1 MQDANLLPQAI
12 REAQAAKPL
21 SRALQFERAQIDEEA
36 RTATLAFASEAPFDR
51 WWGREILD
59 VSPTAM
65 RLQRLTSGAN
75 LLVDHDTRD
84 VVGVVEQVEVGA
96 ERVARAVVRF
106 GRSVR
111 AEEVWQ
117 DVKDGIRRNVSVGY
131 MIHAAK
137 LIETDDDD
145 DDTYRVTDWEPY
157 EVSLVSVPADPSV
170 GVGRALAQPQAAP
183 HAPPAPFSAPAAADP
198 ATPVAGPSPAADRAA
213 PAAPTPQPQP
223 LKGRTMSDVQVT
235 ERNHAA
241 EISQLAATIQGYDAR
256 ELALKSI
263 QAGHTVEQFQAEVLR
278 QVANKPLAAD
288 VKLNERER
296 KQYSYVRAIA
306 AAIARAEG
314 QAVSGFEA
322 ELSQELER
330 QLPANAK
337 RHGGIFVP
345 MRLQAER
352 AAIAESLWNTSTKG
366 SSTVFTEPGEFI
378 DLLRNQAVAVEL
390 GARVMAGLTSPVSFP
405 KQTGAATAYW
415 MPENDGTNVTASN
428 ATLGSVSLTPK
439 TLQATTA
446 FSRQL
451 MAQSS
456 IDVEQFVR
464 NDLAAQHALAWD
476 RAVLH
481 GSGSNNEPTGIY
493 AAGSVNSIAMGGTP
507 TYGKL
512 IDMVTEVLKD
522 NALMGSLAFAT
533 TPGMAGKLAQTVI
546 AASTDSRMIWTGP
559 LNDGQLVGYRA
570 VATNQV
576 LATLGSGSDHGV
588 IFGDFTSVMIGTWG
602 ALEIVVDPYA
612 LKKQGMVEVTSF
624 QLADIALRHPQS
636 FCKATGATI

>member
-1 MQDANLLPQAI
+1 MPSPDTLPQAI
-12 REAQAAKPL
+12 RDAQAAKPL
-21 SRALQFERAQIDEEA
+21 SRALQFERAQIDDEA
-36 RTATLAFASEAPFDR
+36 RTATLAFASQQPYDR

-65 RLQRLTSGAN
+65 RMQRLSTGAN

-84 VVGVVEQVEVGA
+84 VVGVVETVEVGA
-96 ERVARAVVRF
+96 DRVARAVVRF
-106 GRSVR
+106 GRSTR
-111 AEEVWQ
+111 AQEVWQ

-131 MIHAAK
+131 MIHGAK
-137 LIETDDDD
+137 LIETDDEDN
-145 DDTYRVTDWEPY
+145 DTYLVTDWEPY
-157 EVSLVSVPADPSV
+157 EVSLVSVPADPTV
-170 GVGRALAQPQAAP
+170 GVGRALAQGLDAST
-183 HAPPAPFSAPAAADP
+183 PAPISAPAAADP
-198 ATPVAGPSPAADRAA
+198 ATPMAGPAPAADRAA
-213 PAAPTPQPQP
+213 DPAAPTPQPP
-223 LKGRTMSDVQVT
+223 MLKGTPMSDVQVT

-241 EISQLAATIQGYDAR
+241 EISQLAAGIQGFDAR

-288 VKLNERER
+288 VKLNEREV

-337 RHGGIFVP
+337 RHGGIYVP

-352 AAIAESLWNTSTKG
+352 AAISEALWNTSTKG
-366 SSTVFTEPGEFI
+366 SSTVFTEAGEFI
-378 DLLRNQAVAVEL
+378 DLLRNQTVAIEL
-390 GARVMAGLTSPVSFP
+390 GARLMAGLSSPVSFP
-405 KQTGAATAYW
+405 KQTSAATAYW

-428 ATLGSVSLTPK
+428 ATLGNVSLTPK

-522 NALMGSLAFAT
+522 NALMGNLAFAT

>member
-1 MQDANLLPQAI
+1 MPSPDTLPQAI
-12 REAQAAKPL
+12 RDAQAAKPL
-21 SRALQFERAQIDEEA
+21 SRALQVERAQIDDEA
-36 RTATLAFASEAPFDR
+36 RTATLAFASEAPYDR

-65 RLQRLTSGAN
+65 RMQRLSTGAN

-84 VVGVVEQVEVGA
+84 VVGVVETVEVGA
-96 ERVARAVVRF
+96 DRVARAVVRF
-106 GRSVR
+106 GRSTR
-111 AEEVWQ
+111 AQEVWQ

-137 LIETDDDD
+137 LIETDDDN
-145 DDTYRVTDWEPY
+145 DTYRVTDWEPY

-170 GVGRALAQPQAAP
+170 GVGRSLAQGLDAST
-183 HAPPAPFSAPAAADP
+183 PAPISAPAAADP

-213 PAAPTPQPQP
+213 PAAPTPQPP
-223 LKGRTMSDVQVT
+223 MLKGTPMSDVQVT

-241 EISQLAATIQGYDAR
+241 EISQLAAGIQGFDAR

-288 VKLNERER
+288 VKLNEREV

-337 RHGGIFVP
+337 RHGGIYVP

-366 SSTVFTEPGEFI
+366 SSTVFTEAGEFI
-378 DLLRNQAVAVEL
+378 DLLRNQTVAIEL
-390 GARVMAGLTSPVSFP
+390 GARLMAGLSSPVSFP

-415 MPENDGTNVTASN
+415 MPENDGTDVTASN

-576 LATLGSGSDHGV
+576 KADLGSGSDHGL
-588 IFGDFTSVMIGTWG
+588 IFGDFTSVMIGTWS

>member
-1 MQDANLLPQAI
+1 
-12 REAQAAKPL
+12 
-21 SRALQFERAQIDEEA
+21 
-36 RTATLAFASEAPFDR
+36 
-51 WWGREILD
+51 
-59 VSPTAM
+59 
-65 RLQRLTSGAN
+65 
-75 LLVDHDTRD
+75 
-84 VVGVVEQVEVGA
+84 
-96 ERVARAVVRF
+96 
-106 GRSVR
+106 
-111 AEEVWQ
+111 
-117 DVKDGIRRNVSVGY
+117 
-131 MIHAAK
+131 
-137 LIETDDDD
+137 
-145 DDTYRVTDWEPY
+145 
-157 EVSLVSVPADPSV
+157 
-170 GVGRALAQPQAAP
+170 
-183 HAPPAPFSAPAAADP
+183 
-198 ATPVAGPSPAADRAA
+198 
-213 PAAPTPQPQP
+213 
-223 LKGRTMSDVQVT
+223 MSDIQVA

-241 EISQLAATIQGYDAR
+241 EISQLAATVQGFDAR

-278 QVANKPLAAD
+278 AMANKPLVAD
-288 VKLNERER
+288 VKLTEREA

-306 AAIARAEG
+306 AAMARAEG
-314 QAVSGFEA
+314 TAVSGFEA
-322 ELSQELER
+322 ELSRELER

-345 MRLQAER
+345 MRLEQR
-352 AAIAESLWNTSTKG
+352 AAIAESLWNTATKG
-366 SSTVFTEPGEFI
+366 SSTVFTQPGEFI
-378 DLLRNQAVAVEL
+378 DLLRNQAVSVAL

-405 KQTGAATAYW
+405 KQTGAASAYW

-451 MAQSS
+451 MAQAS
-456 IDVEQFVR
+456 IDVEQFIR
-464 NDLAAQHALAWD
+464 NDLAASHALAWD

-493 AAGSVNSIAMGGTP
+493 SAGSVNSIAMGGTP
-507 TYGKL
+507 SYGKL

-522 NALMGSLAFAT
+522 NALLGTLAFCT
-533 TPGMAGKLAQTVI
+533 TPGMAGKLAQTVVQ
-546 AASTDSRMIWTGP
+546 ASTDSRMIWTGP

-588 IFGDFTSVMIGTWG
+588 IFGNFADVMIGTWG

>member
-1 MQDANLLPQAI
+1 MPSPDTLPQAI
-12 REAQAAKPL
+12 RDAQAAKPL
-21 SRALQFERAQIDEEA
+21 SRALQVERAQIDDEA
-36 RTATLAFASEAPFDR
+36 RTATLAFASEAPYDR

-65 RLQRLTSGAN
+65 RMQRLSTGAN

-84 VVGVVEQVEVGA
+84 VVGVVETVEVGA
-96 ERVARAVVRF
+96 DRVARAVVRF
-106 GRSVR
+106 SRSSR
-111 AEEVWQ
+111 GQEVWQ

-145 DDTYRVTDWEPY
+145 NDTYRVTDWEPY

-170 GVGRALAQPQAAP
+170 GVGRALAQGLDAS
-183 HAPPAPFSAPAAADP
+183 PAPISAPAAADP

-213 PAAPTPQPQP
+213 NPAAPTPQPP
-223 LKGRTMSDVQVT
+223 MLKGTPMSDVQVT

-241 EISQLAATIQGYDAR
+241 EISQLAAGIQGFDAR

-288 VKLNERER
+288 VKLNEREV

-314 QAVSGFEA
+314 QSVSGIEA

-337 RHGGIFVP
+337 RHGGIYVP

-352 AAIAESLWNTSTKG
+352 AAISEALWNTSTKG
-366 SSTVFTEPGEFI
+366 SSTVFTEAGEFI
-378 DLLRNQAVAVEL
+378 DLLRNQTVAIEL
-390 GARVMAGLTSPVSFP
+390 GARLMAGLSSPVSFP

-415 MPENDGTNVTASN
+415 MPENDGTNVVASN

>member
-1 MQDANLLPQAI
+1 MPHTADTLPQAI
-12 REAQAAKPL
+12 REAQAAAPL
-21 SRALQFERAQIDEEA
+21 SRALQFERAAIDDEK
-36 RTATLAFASEAPFDR
+36 RTATVAFASEMPFDR

-59 VSPTAM
+59 VSPTGM
-65 RLQRLTSGAN
+65 RMGRLATGAN

-84 VVGVVEQVEVGA
+84 VVGVVESVELGA
-96 ERVARAVVRF
+96 DRVARAVVRF
-106 GRSVR
+106 GRGAR
-111 AEEVWQ
+111 ANEVWE
-117 DVKDGIRRNVSVGY
+117 DVRDGIRRNVSVGY

-145 DDTYRVTDWEPY
+145 NDTYRVTDWEPY

-170 GVGRALAQPQAAP
+170 GVGRNLAGRTA
-183 HAPPAPFSAPAAADP
+183 PAPAPLSAPAAADP
-198 ATPVAGPSPAADRAA
+198 AAQAVGHPPAADRAA
-213 PAAPTPQPQP
+213 PAALTPTQSPAERPI
-223 LKGRTMSDVQVT
+223 MSDIQVT

-241 EISQLAATIQGYDAR
+241 EISQLAATVQGFDAR
-256 ELALKSI
+256 ELALRSI

-278 QVANKPLAAD
+278 QMANKPLAAD
-288 VKLNERER
+288 IKLNEREA

-306 AAIARAEG
+306 AAMARAEG
-314 QAVSGFEA
+314 TAVSGFEA
-322 ELSQELER
+322 ELSADLER

-345 MRLQAER
+345 MRLEQR
-352 AAIAESLWNTSTKG
+352 AAISEALYNVSTKG
-366 SSTVFTEPGEFI
+366 SSTVFTQAGEFI
-378 DLLRNQAVAVEL
+378 DLLRNQAIAVQL
-390 GARVMAGLTSPVSFP
+390 GAQVMAGLTSPVSFP
-405 KQTGAATAYW
+405 KQTGAASAYW

-428 ATLGSVSLTPK
+428 ATLGNVSLTPK

-456 IDVEQFVR
+456 IDVEQFIR
-464 NDLAAQHALAWD
+464 NDLAASHALAWD

-481 GSGSNNEPTGIY
+481 GSGSSNEPTGIY
-493 AAGSVNSIAMGGTP
+493 TAGSVNSIAMGGTP
-507 TYGKL
+507 SYGKL

-522 NALMGSLAFAT
+522 NALMGNLAFAT
-533 TPGMAGKLAQTVI
+533 TPGMAGKLAQTVV
-546 AASTDSRMIWTGP
+546 AASTDSRMIWTGQ
-559 LNDGQLVGYRA
+559 LNDGQVVGYRA

-576 LATLGSGSDHGV
+576 SATLGSGSDHGV
-588 IFGDFTSVMIGTWG
+588 IFGNWGDVMIGTWG

-612 LKKQGMVEVTSF
+612 LKKQGMIEVTSF

>member
-1 MQDANLLPQAI
+1 MPSPDTLPQAI
-12 REAQAAKPL
+12 RDAQAAKPL
-21 SRALQFERAQIDEEA
+21 SRALQVERAQIDDEA
-36 RTATLAFASEAPFDR
+36 RTATLAFASEAPYDR

-65 RLQRLTSGAN
+65 RMQRLSTGAN

-84 VVGVVEQVEVGA
+84 VVGVVETVEVGA
-96 ERVARAVVRF
+96 DRVARAVVRF
-106 GRSVR
+106 SRSSR
-111 AEEVWQ
+111 GQEVWQ

-145 DDTYRVTDWEPY
+145 NDTYRVTDWEPY

-170 GVGRALAQPQAAP
+170 GVGRALAQGLDAS
-183 HAPPAPFSAPAAADP
+183 PAPISAPAAADP

-213 PAAPTPQPQP
+213 DPAAPTPQPP
-223 LKGRTMSDVQVT
+223 MLKGTPMSDVQVT

-241 EISQLAATIQGYDAR
+241 EISQLAAGIQGFDAR

-288 VKLNERER
+288 VKLNEREV

-314 QAVSGFEA
+314 QSVSGIEA

-337 RHGGIFVP
+337 RHGGIYVP

-352 AAIAESLWNTSTKG
+352 AAISEALWNTSTKG
-366 SSTVFTEPGEFI
+366 SSTVFTEAGEFI
-378 DLLRNQAVAVEL
+378 DLLRNQTVAIEL
-390 GARVMAGLTSPVSFP
+390 GARLMAGLSSPVSFP

-476 RAVLH
+476 QAVLH
-481 GSGSNNEPTGIY
+481 GTGSSNQPTGIY

-522 NALMGSLAFAT
+522 NALMGNLAFAT

-588 IFGDFTSVMIGTWG
+588 IFGDFSSVMIGTWG

>member
-1 MQDANLLPQAI
+1 MPHTADTLPQPI
-12 REAQAAKPL
+12 REAQAAAPL
-21 SRALQFERAQIDEEA
+21 SRALQFERAAIDDEK
-36 RTATLAFASEAPFDR
+36 RTATVAFASEMPFDR

-59 VSPTAM
+59 VSPTGM
-65 RLQRLTSGAN
+65 RMGRLATGAN

-84 VVGVVEQVEVGA
+84 VVGVVESVEIGA
-96 ERVARAVVRF
+96 DRVARAVVRF
-106 GRSVR
+106 GRSAR
-111 AEEVWQ
+111 ANEVWE
-117 DVKDGIRRNVSVGY
+117 DVRDGIRRNVSVGY

-145 DDTYRVTDWEPY
+145 NDTYRVTDWEPY

-170 GVGRALAQPQAAP
+170 GVGRNLAGRTA
-183 HAPPAPFSAPAAADP
+183 PAPAPLSAPAAADP
-198 ATPVAGPSPAADRAA
+198 AAQAVGHPPAADRAA
-213 PAAPTPQPQP
+213 PAALTPTQSPAERPI
-223 LKGRTMSDVQVT
+223 MSEIQVT

-241 EISQLAATIQGYDAR
+241 EISQLAATVQGFDAR

-278 QVANKPLAAD
+278 QMANKPLAAD
-288 VKLNERER
+288 IKLNEREA

-306 AAIARAEG
+306 AAMARAEG
-314 QAVSGFEA
+314 TAVSGFEA
-322 ELSQELER
+322 ELSADLER

-345 MRLQAER
+345 MRLEQR
-352 AAIAESLWNTSTKG
+352 AAISEALYNVSTKG
-366 SSTVFTEPGEFI
+366 SSTVFTQAGEFI
-378 DLLRNQAVAVEL
+378 DLLRNQAIAVQL
-390 GARVMAGLTSPVSFP
+390 GAQVMAGLTSPVSFP
-405 KQTGAATAYW
+405 KQTGAASAYW
-415 MPENDGTNVTASN
+415 MPENDGTDVTASN

-456 IDVEQFVR
+456 IDVEQFIR
-464 NDLAAQHALAWD
+464 NDLAASHALAWD

-481 GSGSNNEPTGIY
+481 GSGSSNEPTGIY
-493 AAGSVNSIAMGGTP
+493 TAGSVNSIAMGGTP

-522 NALMGSLAFAT
+522 NALMGNLAFAT
-533 TPGMAGKLAQTVI
+533 TPGMAGKLAQTVV
-546 AASTDSRMIWTGP
+546 AASTDSRMIWTGQ
-559 LNDGQLVGYRA
+559 LNDGQVVGYRA

-576 LATLGSGSDHGV
+576 SATLGSGSDHGV
-588 IFGDFTSVMIGTWG
+588 IFGNWGDVMIGTWG

-612 LKKQGMVEVTSF
+612 LKKQGMIEVTSF

>member
-1 MQDANLLPQAI
+1 MPSPDTLPQAI
-12 REAQAAKPL
+12 RDAQAAKPL
-21 SRALQFERAQIDEEA
+21 SRALQVERAQIDDEA
-36 RTATLAFASEAPFDR
+36 RTATLAFASEAPYDR

-65 RLQRLTSGAN
+65 RMQRLSTGAN

-84 VVGVVEQVEVGA
+84 VVGVVETVEVGA
-96 ERVARAVVRF
+96 DRVARAVVRF
-106 GRSVR
+106 GRSTR
-111 AEEVWQ
+111 AQEVWQ

-145 DDTYRVTDWEPY
+145 NDTYRVTDWEPY

-170 GVGRALAQPQAAP
+170 GVGRALAQGLDAS
-183 HAPPAPFSAPAAADP
+183 PAPISAPAAADP

-213 PAAPTPQPQP
+213 NPAAPTPQPP
-223 LKGRTMSDVQVT
+223 MLKGTPMSDVQVT

-241 EISQLAATIQGYDAR
+241 EISQLAAGIQGFDAR

-288 VKLNERER
+288 VKLNEREV

-314 QAVSGFEA
+314 QSVSGIEA

-337 RHGGIFVP
+337 RHGGIYVP

-352 AAIAESLWNTSTKG
+352 AAISEALWNTSTKG
-366 SSTVFTEPGEFI
+366 SSTVFTEAGEFI
-378 DLLRNQAVAVEL
+378 DLLRNQTVAIEL
-390 GARVMAGLTSPVSFP
+390 GARLMAGLSSPVSFP

-476 RAVLH
+476 QAVLH
-481 GSGSNNEPTGIY
+481 GTGSSNQPTGIY

-522 NALMGSLAFAT
+522 NALMGNLAFAT

-588 IFGDFTSVMIGTWG
+588 IFGDFSSVMIGTWG

>member
-1 MQDANLLPQAI
+1 MPSPDTLPQAI
-12 REAQAAKPL
+12 RDAQAAKPL
-21 SRALQFERAQIDEEA
+21 SRALQVERAQIDDEA
-36 RTATLAFASEAPFDR
+36 RTATLAFASEAPYDR

-65 RLQRLTSGAN
+65 RMQRLSTGAN

-84 VVGVVEQVEVGA
+84 VVGVVETVEVGA
-96 ERVARAVVRF
+96 DRVARAVVRF
-106 GRSVR
+106 GRSTR
-111 AEEVWQ
+111 AQEVWQ

-137 LIETDDDD
+137 LIETDDDN
-145 DDTYRVTDWEPY
+145 DTYRVTDWEPY

-170 GVGRALAQPQAAP
+170 GVGRSLAQGLDAS
-183 HAPPAPFSAPAAADP
+183 PAPLSAPAAADP

-213 PAAPTPQPQP
+213 DPAAPTPQPP
-223 LKGRTMSDVQVT
+223 MLKGTPMSDVQVT

-241 EISQLAATIQGYDAR
+241 EISQLAAGIQGFDAR

-288 VKLNERER
+288 VKLNEREV

-337 RHGGIFVP
+337 RHGGIYVP

-366 SSTVFTEPGEFI
+366 SSTVFTEAGEFI
-378 DLLRNQAVAVEL
+378 DLLRNQTVAIEL
-390 GARVMAGLTSPVSFP
+390 GARLMAGLSSPVSFP

-415 MPENDGTNVTASN
+415 MPENDGTDVTASN

-476 RAVLH
+476 QAVLH
-481 GSGSNNEPTGIY
+481 GSGSSNQPTGIY

-576 LATLGSGSDHGV
+576 KADLGSGSDHGL

>member
-1 MQDANLLPQAI
+1 MPHTADTLPQAI
-12 REAQAAKPL
+12 REAQAAAPL
-21 SRALQFERAQIDEEA
+21 SRALQFERAAIDDEK
-36 RTATLAFASEAPFDR
+36 RTATVAFASEMPFDR

-59 VSPTAM
+59 VSPTGM
-65 RLQRLTSGAN
+65 RMGRLATGAN

-84 VVGVVEQVEVGA
+84 VVGVVESVELGA
-96 ERVARAVVRF
+96 DRVARAVVRF
-106 GRSVR
+106 GRSAR
-111 AEEVWQ
+111 ANEVWE
-117 DVKDGIRRNVSVGY
+117 DVRDGIRRNVSVGY

-137 LIETDDDD
+137 LIETDDNDN
-145 DDTYRVTDWEPY
+145 DTYRVTDWEPY

-170 GVGRALAQPQAAP
+170 GVGRNLAGRTA
-183 HAPPAPFSAPAAADP
+183 PAPTPLSAPAAADP
-198 ATPVAGPSPAADRAA
+198 AAQAVGHPPAADRAA
-213 PAAPTPQPQP
+213 PAALTPTQSPAERPI
-223 LKGRTMSDVQVT
+223 MSDIQVT

-241 EISQLAATIQGYDAR
+241 EISQLAATVQGFDAR
-256 ELALKSI
+256 ELALRSI

-278 QVANKPLAAD
+278 QMANKPLAAD
-288 VKLNERER
+288 IKLSEREA

-306 AAIARAEG
+306 AAMARAEG
-314 QAVSGFEA
+314 TAVSGFEA
-322 ELSQELER
+322 ELSADLER

-345 MRLQAER
+345 MRLEQR
-352 AAIAESLWNTSTKG
+352 AAISEALYNVSTKG
-366 SSTVFTEPGEFI
+366 SSTVFTQAGEFI
-378 DLLRNQAVAVEL
+378 DLLRNQAIAVQL
-390 GARVMAGLTSPVSFP
+390 GAQVMAGLTSPVSFP
-405 KQTGAATAYW
+405 KQTGAASAYW
-415 MPENDGTNVTASN
+415 MPENDGTDVTASN

-456 IDVEQFVR
+456 IDVEQFIR
-464 NDLAAQHALAWD
+464 NDLAASHALAWD

-481 GSGSNNEPTGIY
+481 GSGSSNEPTGIY
-493 AAGSVNSIAMGGTP
+493 TAGSVNSIAMGGTP

-522 NALMGSLAFAT
+522 NALMGNLAFAT
-533 TPGMAGKLAQTVI
+533 TPGMAGKLAQTVV
-546 AASTDSRMIWTGP
+546 AASTDSRMIWTGQ
-559 LNDGQLVGYRA
+559 LNDGQVVGYRA

-576 LATLGSGSDHGV
+576 SATLGSGSDHGV
-588 IFGDFTSVMIGTWG
+588 IFGNWGDVMIGTWG

-612 LKKQGMVEVTSF
+612 LKKQGMIEVTSF

>member
-1 MQDANLLPQAI
+1 MQHPETLPQAI
-12 REAQAAKPL
+12 REAQAAAPL
-21 SRALQFERAQIDEEA
+21 TRALQLERAAIDEDK
-36 RTATLAFASEAPFDR
+36 RTATVAFASEMPFDR

-59 VSPTAM
+59 VSATAM
-65 RLQRLTSGAN
+65 RMTRLVSGAN
-75 LLVDHDTRD
+75 LLMDHDSRD
-84 VVGVVEQVEVGA
+84 VVGVVESVEIGPD
-96 ERVARAVVRF
+96 RVARAVVRF
-106 GRSVR
+106 GRSAR
-111 AEEVWQ
+111 AEEIWN
-117 DVKDGIRRNVSVGY
+117 DVRDGIRRNVSVGY
-131 MIHAAK
+131 MIHAAQ
-137 LIETDDDD
+137 LIEMDDDE
-145 DDTYRVTDWEPY
+145 DTYRVTDWEPF

-170 GVGRALAQPQAAP
+170 GVGRSLAARTA
-183 HAPPAPFSAPAAADP
+183 PAPAPVSAPAAAEP
-198 ATPVAGPSPAADRAA
+198 GLQEPGTPPAAERAA
-213 PAAPTPQPQP
+213 PAATTPPQSSAE
-223 LKGRTMSDVQVT
+223 RQTMSDIQVA

-241 EISQLAATIQGYDAR
+241 EISQLAATVQGFDAR

-278 QVANKPLAAD
+278 AMANKPLVAD
-288 VKLNERER
+288 VKLTEREA

-306 AAIARAEG
+306 AAMARAEG
-314 QAVSGFEA
+314 TAVSGFEA
-322 ELSQELER
+322 ELSRELER

-345 MRLQAER
+345 MRLEQR
-352 AAIAESLWNTSTKG
+352 AAIAESLWNTATKG
-366 SSTVFTEPGEFI
+366 SSTVFTQPGEFI
-378 DLLRNQAVAVEL
+378 DLLRNQAVSVAL

-405 KQTGAATAYW
+405 KQTGAASAYW

-451 MAQSS
+451 MAQAS
-456 IDVEQFVR
+456 IDVEQFIR
-464 NDLAAQHALAWD
+464 NDLAASHALAWD

-493 AAGSVNSIAMGGTP
+493 SAGSVNSIAMGGTP
-507 TYGKL
+507 SYGKL

-522 NALMGSLAFAT
+522 NALLGTLAFCT
-533 TPGMAGKLAQTVI
+533 TPGMAGKLAQTVVQ
-546 AASTDSRMIWTGP
+546 ASTDSRMIWTGP

-588 IFGDFTSVMIGTWG
+588 IFGNFADVMIGTWG

>member
-1 MQDANLLPQAI
+1 MPHTADTLPQAI
-12 REAQAAKPL
+12 REAQAAAPL
-21 SRALQFERAQIDEEA
+21 SRALQFERAAIDDEK
-36 RTATLAFASEAPFDR
+36 RTATVAFASEMPFDR

-59 VSPTAM
+59 VSPTGM
-65 RLQRLTSGAN
+65 RMGRLATGAN

-84 VVGVVEQVEVGA
+84 VVGVVESVEIGA
-96 ERVARAVVRF
+96 DRVARAVVRF
-106 GRSVR
+106 GRSAR
-111 AEEVWQ
+111 ANEVWE
-117 DVKDGIRRNVSVGY
+117 DVRDGIRRNVSVGY

-145 DDTYRVTDWEPY
+145 NDTYRVTDWEPY

-170 GVGRALAQPQAAP
+170 GVGRNLAGRTA
-183 HAPPAPFSAPAAADP
+183 PAPAPLSAPAAADP
-198 ATPVAGPSPAADRAA
+198 AAQAVGHPPAADRAA
-213 PAAPTPQPQP
+213 PAALTPTQSPAERPI
-223 LKGRTMSDVQVT
+223 MSEIQVT

-241 EISQLAATIQGYDAR
+241 EISQLAATVQGFDAR

-278 QVANKPLAAD
+278 QMANKPLAAD
-288 VKLNERER
+288 IKLNEREA

-306 AAIARAEG
+306 AAMARAEG
-314 QAVSGFEA
+314 TAVSGFEA
-322 ELSQELER
+322 ELSADLER

-345 MRLQAER
+345 MRLEQR
-352 AAIAESLWNTSTKG
+352 AAISEALYNVSTKG
-366 SSTVFTEPGEFI
+366 SSTVFTQAGEFI
-378 DLLRNQAVAVEL
+378 DLLRNQAIAVQL
-390 GARVMAGLTSPVSFP
+390 GAQVMAGLTSPVSFP
-405 KQTGAATAYW
+405 KQTGAASAYW
-415 MPENDGTNVTASN
+415 MPENDGTDVTASN

-456 IDVEQFVR
+456 IDVEQFIR
-464 NDLAAQHALAWD
+464 NDLAASHALAWD

-481 GSGSNNEPTGIY
+481 GSGSSNEPTGIY
-493 AAGSVNSIAMGGTP
+493 TAGSVNSIAMGGTP

-522 NALMGSLAFAT
+522 NALMGNLAFAT
-533 TPGMAGKLAQTVI
+533 TPGMAGKLAQTVV
-546 AASTDSRMIWTGP
+546 AASTDSRMIWTGQ
-559 LNDGQLVGYRA
+559 LNDGQVVGYRA

-576 LATLGSGSDHGV
+576 SATLGSGSDHGV
-588 IFGDFTSVMIGTWG
+588 IFGNWGDVMIGTWG

-612 LKKQGMVEVTSF
+612 LKKQGMIEVTSF

>member
-1 MQDANLLPQAI
+1 MHTADTLPQAI
-12 REAQAAKPL
+12 RDAQAAKPMA
-21 SRALQFERAQIDEEA
+21 RALQFERAAIDEES
-36 RTATLAFASEAPFDR
+36 RTATLAFASQLPYQR

-59 VSPTAM
+59 VSAAAM
-65 RLQRLTSGAN
+65 RLGRLSTGAN

-84 VVGVVEQVEVGA
+84 VVGVVESVEIGA
-96 ERVARAVVRF
+96 DRVARAVVRF
-106 GRSVR
+106 GRSSR

-117 DVKDGIRRNVSVGY
+117 DVRDGIRRNVSVGY

-137 LIETDDDD
+137 LIETDDQD
-145 DDTYRVTDWEPY
+145 DDTYLVTDWEPY

-170 GVGRALAQPQAAP
+170 GVGRSLHAAQAS
-183 HAPPAPFSAPAAADP
+183 PAPVSAPAAADP
-198 ATPVAGPSPAADRAA
+198 AAPAAGNPPAADRAA
-213 PAAPTPQPQP
+213 APAAPTLPPS
-223 LKGRTMSDVQVT
+223 LKGTTMSDVQVVA

-241 EISQLAATIQGYDAR
+241 EISQLAAGIQGFDAR

-278 QVANKPLAAD
+278 AMANKPLAAD
-288 VKLNERER
+288 VKLSEREA

-306 AAIARAEG
+306 AAMARAEG
-314 QAVSGFEA
+314 TAVSGFEVD
-322 ELSQELER
+322 LSQELER
-330 QLPANAK
+330 QMPANAK
-337 RHGGIFVP
+337 RNGGIFVP
-345 MRLQAER
+345 LRLQQR

-366 SSTVFTEPGEFI
+366 SSTVFTEAGEFI
-378 DLLRNQAVAVEL
+378 DLLRNQAISVQL
-390 GARVMAGLTSPVSFP
+390 GARVMSGLSSPVSFP
-405 KQTGAATAYW
+405 KQTGAASAYW

-428 ATLGSVSLTPK
+428 ATLGSVSLAPK

-456 IDVEQFVR
+456 IDVEQFIR
-464 NDLAAQHALAWD
+464 NDLAASHALAWD

-493 AAGSVNSIAMGGTP
+493 AASNVNSIAMGGTP

-533 TPGMAGKLAQTVI
+533 TPGMAGKLAQTVVQ
-546 AASTDSRMIWTGP
+546 ASTDSRMIWTGP
-559 LNDGQLVGYRA
+559 LNEGQVVGYRA

-576 LATLGSGSDHGV
+576 LATLGGGSEHGV
-588 IFGDFTSVMIGTWG
+588 IFGNWTDVMIGTWG

-612 LKKQGMVEVTSF
+612 LKKQGMIEVTSF

>member
-1 MQDANLLPQAI
+1 MPSPDTLPQAI
-12 REAQAAKPL
+12 RDAQAAKPL
-21 SRALQFERAQIDEEA
+21 SRALQVERAQIDDEA
-36 RTATLAFASEAPFDR
+36 RTATLAFASEAPYDR

-59 VSPTAM
+59 VSATAM
-65 RLQRLTSGAN
+65 RMQRLSTGAN

-84 VVGVVEQVEVGA
+84 VVGVVETVEVGA
-96 ERVARAVVRF
+96 DRVARAVVRF
-106 GRSVR
+106 GRSTR
-111 AEEVWQ
+111 AQEVWQ

-137 LIETDDDD
+137 LIETDDDN
-145 DDTYRVTDWEPY
+145 DTYRVTDWEPY

-170 GVGRALAQPQAAP
+170 GVGRALAQGLDAS
-183 HAPPAPFSAPAAADP
+183 PAPISAPAAADP

-213 PAAPTPQPQP
+213 DPAAPTPQPP
-223 LKGRTMSDVQVT
+223 MLKGTPMSDVQVT

-241 EISQLAATIQGYDAR
+241 EISQLAAGIQGFDAR

-288 VKLNERER
+288 VKLNEREV

-337 RHGGIFVP
+337 RHGGIYVP

-352 AAIAESLWNTSTKG
+352 AAISEALWNTSTKG
-366 SSTVFTEPGEFI
+366 SSTVFTEAGEFI
-378 DLLRNQAVAVEL
+378 DLLRNQTVAIEL
-390 GARVMAGLTSPVSFP
+390 GARLMAGLTSPVSFP

>member
-1 MQDANLLPQAI
+1 M
-12 REAQAAKPL
+12 
-21 SRALQFERAQIDEEA
+21 
-36 RTATLAFASEAPFDR
+36 
-51 WWGREILD
+51 
-59 VSPTAM
+59 
-65 RLQRLTSGAN
+65 
-75 LLVDHDTRD
+75 
-84 VVGVVEQVEVGA
+84 
-96 ERVARAVVRF
+96 
-106 GRSVR
+106 
-111 AEEVWQ
+111 
-117 DVKDGIRRNVSVGY
+117 
-131 MIHAAK
+131 
-137 LIETDDDD
+137 
-145 DDTYRVTDWEPY
+145 
-157 EVSLVSVPADPSV
+157 
-170 GVGRALAQPQAAP
+170 
-183 HAPPAPFSAPAAADP
+183 
-198 ATPVAGPSPAADRAA
+198 
-213 PAAPTPQPQP
+213 
-223 LKGRTMSDVQVT
+223 LKGTPMSDVQVT

-241 EISQLAATIQGYDAR
+241 EISQLAAGIQGFDAR

-288 VKLNERER
+288 VKLNEREV

-314 QAVSGFEA
+314 QAISGFEA

-337 RHGGIFVP
+337 RHGGIYVP

-352 AAIAESLWNTSTKG
+352 AAISEALWNTSTKG
-366 SSTVFTEPGEFI
+366 SSTVFTEAGEFI
-378 DLLRNQAVAVEL
+378 DLLRNQTVAIEL
-390 GARVMAGLTSPVSFP
+390 GARLMAGLSSPVSFP
-405 KQTGAATAYW
+405 KQTSAATAYW

-522 NALMGSLAFAT
+522 NALMGNLAFAT

>member
-1 MQDANLLPQAI
+1 MPSPDTLPQAI
-12 REAQAAKPL
+12 RDAQAAKPL
-21 SRALQFERAQIDEEA
+21 SRALQFERAQIDDEA
-36 RTATLAFASEAPFDR
+36 RTATLAFASQQPYDR

-65 RLQRLTSGAN
+65 RMQRLSTGAN

-84 VVGVVEQVEVGA
+84 VVGVVETVEVGA
-96 ERVARAVVRF
+96 DRVARAVVRF
-106 GRSVR
+106 GRSTR
-111 AEEVWQ
+111 AQEVWQ

-131 MIHAAK
+131 MIHGAK
-137 LIETDDDD
+137 LIETDDEDN
-145 DDTYRVTDWEPY
+145 DTYLVTDWEPY
-157 EVSLVSVPADPSV
+157 EVSLVSVPADPTV
-170 GVGRALAQPQAAP
+170 GVGRALAQGLDAST
-183 HAPPAPFSAPAAADP
+183 PAPISAPAAADP

-213 PAAPTPQPQP
+213 DPAAPTPQPP
-223 LKGRTMSDVQVT
+223 MLKGTPMSDVQVT

-241 EISQLAATIQGYDAR
+241 EISQLAAGIQGFDAR

-288 VKLNERER
+288 VKLNEREV

-314 QAVSGFEA
+314 QAISGFEA

-337 RHGGIFVP
+337 RHGGIYVP

-352 AAIAESLWNTSTKG
+352 AAISEALWNTSTKG
-366 SSTVFTEPGEFI
+366 SSTVFTEAGEFI
-378 DLLRNQAVAVEL
+378 DLLRNQTVAIEL
-390 GARVMAGLTSPVSFP
+390 GARLMAGLSSPVSFP
-405 KQTGAATAYW
+405 KQTSAATAYW

-428 ATLGSVSLTPK
+428 ATLGNVSLTPK

-522 NALMGSLAFAT
+522 NALMGNLAFAT